1 MLSLEVAFLLRGVTD
16 ETINLTEVGTGDMLD
31 GARFSDPLIGTPGKK
46 CMSHWDLVHTLVHV
60 GAGFLIGI

>member
-16 ETINLTEVGTGDMLD
+16 ETINWTEVGTGGMLH
-31 GARFSDPLIGTPGKK
+31 GARFSNLLIGSPGKK
-46 CMSHWDLVHTLVHV
+46 CMSHWDPVHTLVPV